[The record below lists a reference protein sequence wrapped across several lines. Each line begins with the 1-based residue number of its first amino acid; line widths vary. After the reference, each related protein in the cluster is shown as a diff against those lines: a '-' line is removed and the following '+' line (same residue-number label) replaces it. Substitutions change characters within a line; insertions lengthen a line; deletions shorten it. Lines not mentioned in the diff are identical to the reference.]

1 MRSMHSMHSMR
12 SLRSMHSMRSM
23 CSLYLFFVIMPGVVG
38 LPEGAKPVS
47 LAENYIGGHATARI
61 VDEREVCGQGP
72 LVRVLDRTLYPTGLP
87 NMLANTVPELRGF
100 CHQSVYTGMQSA
112 GKLKLPARVAMSSH
126 VHPLMNPLY
135 NPFSNIT
142 VLAPSF
148 EGDLNLIANGII
160 PGSRSVIKDLMAL
173 YPLLSILPGGY
184 CPSDFGPE
192 GLVLQSVGGD
202 LAGKN
207 LSLFIRQSEADSNVL
222 DVEIMYGTREKIQA
236 EYIGKFC
243 HSTAYRISNIIMP
256 WRNTT
261 DPSFVD
267 RMPLELAGQLPV
279 VTNTD
284 SMFGVTD
291 TCKYGN
297 MVDRGSENGIG
308 EQLGDGYGS
317 GSSASSTSSLSAGTI
332 AGIVVASCLGIG
344 LIVLLLLLLWRRYR
358 KARALLA
365 PTLQL
370 GKGSPAECCSD
381 LEKTSSSLSTS
392 GSRSTNSLSGFAAE
406 DDLILKESE
415 VTIDKD
421 PESGKAIVLGK
432 GRFGVVLAGSLLG
445 SEQVAIKCIGR
456 SDVPS
461 SDSSNGTDSASFGP
475 LKDAPQDAASLP
487 PSGSFSNVS
496 RGQIL
501 KEIELLK
508 SCHSQYIV
516 SFIGAMFRPHEI
528 RLVTELM
535 PCGDLWNALGH
546 GAGPRMVNW
555 YDSGIFIAMDV
566 AAGLNYLHEKK
577 RVIHLDL
584 KSSNILLREST
595 RESLHVESA
604 GPSPSPGAGS
614 GLGSNP
620 ASGPGSSPLYRGRY
634 HAKVSDVGL
643 SKILPT
649 SHEYLTSMEGGGT
662 WNWCAPEVI
671 LNTKCTPSA
680 DMYSYGV
687 VLWEICTGEIPVRGR
702 MRDVRVP
709 EECPQSIADL
719 IHQCL
724 TWDPP
729 GHLPVLDVG
738 NNSTSLPK
746 KTRPTAAQ
754 CIAVLQS
761 VLAESSKAEPAL
773 P

>member
-1 MRSMHSMHSMR
+1 
-12 SLRSMHSMRSM
+12 
-23 CSLYLFFVIMPGVVG
+23 MPGVVG
-38 LPEGAKPVS
+38 LPEGAEPVA
-47 LAENYIGGHATARI
+47 LEDNYIGGHATARI

-72 LVRVLDRTLYPTGLP
+72 LVRVLDRTLYPSGLP
-87 NMLANTVPELRGF
+87 NITANAVPELREF
-100 CHQSVYTGMQSA
+100 CHQSLYTGMQSA
-112 GKLKLPARVAMSSH
+112 GKLKLPARVALSSH
-126 VHPLMNPLY
+126 VHRLVDPLL

-142 VLAPSF
+142 VLSPAFDS
-148 EGDLNLIANGII
+148 DLDLISRGIV
-160 PGSRSVIKDLMAL
+160 PGSRSRIKDLMAL
-173 YPLLSILPGGY
+173 YPLLSIIPGGY

-192 GLVLQSVGGD
+192 GLVLQSVAGD
-202 LAGKN
+202 FAGKN
-207 LSLFIRQSEADSNVL
+207 LSLFIRQSEADPNVL
-222 DVEIMYGTREKIQA
+222 DVEVMYGIREKIQA

-243 HSTAYRISNIIMP
+243 HSTAYRISDMITP

-267 RMPLELAGQLPV
+267 SMPLELAGQLPV

-297 MVDRGSENGIG
+297 MADRGSANGIG
-308 EQLGDGYGS
+308 EQLGDGS
-317 GSSASSTSSLSAGTI
+317 GPGPSATSSLSAGAI
-332 AGIVVASCLGIG
+332 AGIVVASCVGIG
-344 LIVLLLLLLWRRYR
+344 LIVLLLLLLWRRSR
-358 KARALLA
+358 KVRAPLA
-365 PTLQL
+365 PALDM
-370 GKGSPAECCSD
+370 GKGSV

-392 GSRSTNSLSGFAAE
+392 GSRSPNSLSSLSGFAAE
-406 DDLILKESE
+406 DDLILNESE

-421 PESGKAIVLGK
+421 PESGKPIVLGK
-432 GRFGVVLAGSLLG
+432 GRFGVVLSGSLRDSG
-445 SEQVAIKCIGR
+445 QVAIKCIGR

-461 SDSSNGTDSASFGP
+461 SDSSNGTDSVSFGP
-475 LKDAPQDAASLP
+475 WKDAPQDDALLP
-487 PSGSFSNVS
+487 VSGSFTNTS

-508 SCHSQYIV
+508 SCHSEYIV

-535 PCGDLWNALGH
+535 PCGDLWNVLGH
-546 GAGPRMVNW
+546 GAGPRMVTW

-584 KSSNILLREST
+584 KSSNILLRESLK
-595 RESLHVESA
+595 RESA
-604 GPSPSPGAGS
+604 GPSPGSSPG
-614 GLGSNP
+614 
-620 ASGPGSSPLYRGRY
+620 SGPGSSPLYRGRY

-687 VLWEICTGEIPVRGR
+687 VLWEICTGEIPTRGR

-738 NNSTSLPK
+738 NNSTSLLK

-761 VLAESSKAEPAL
+761 VLAESLTAEPAL